1 MARGSSTDMT
11 LEGERSLRRSSHDDM
26 ESGLEVMNWGSV
38 LGGSAL
44 LAYGMI
50 RRRRFTD
57 LVFAGLGAALAYRGL
72 SNSRLMDR
80 SMKRLIMHT
89 GATHP
94 IEVSTSMTVECPVD
108 EVYAFWRNFENLPR
122 FLGHIASV
130 EELDERHSRWVARLP
145 TGITLSWRAKIIEER
160 ENELLTWQSVKGTDI
175 YNEGFVTFEP
185 VADGE
190 STELHARIVY
200 HPPAGQLGARIVS
213 FFDSLQTQIV
223 REDLRSFKRLI
234 ETGELP
240 TVQGQPSARGR
251 HGNGRIERM
260 RL

>member
-1 MARGSSTDMT
+1 MAQGSSTE
-11 LEGERSLRRSSHDDM
+11 LNLQGERALRRSSHDDM
-26 ESGLEVMNWGSV
+26 EPGLDAMNWGSV

-57 LVFAGLGAALAYRGL
+57 VIVAGLGAALAYRGL
-72 SNSRLMDR
+72 SNSQLLGR
-80 SMKRLIMHT
+80 SAKRLVMHT
-89 GATHP
+89 AATHP
-94 IEVSTSMTVECPVD
+94 VEVATSMTVERPVE
-108 EVYAFWRNFENLPR
+108 EVYGFWRKLDNLPR

-130 EELDERHSRWVARLP
+130 EELDEGHSRWVARLP
-145 TGITLSWRAKIIEER
+145 TGITLSWHAELIEER
-160 ENELLTWQSVKGTDI
+160 DNELLAWQSVKGSDI
-175 YNEGFVTFEP
+175 FNEGFVTFRP
-185 VADGE
+185 LTDGR
-190 STELHARIVY
+190 STEIHARIVY

-213 FFDSLQTQIV
+213 FFDALQTQVV

-240 TVQGQPSARGR
+240 TIQGQSSARAH